1 MSSIS
6 ERLWHYHCIVK
17 WNTHHVLKQ
26 NQTRFFII
34 EITRSSSVL
43 SSVSH
48 ISHFP
53 RLMQICVQYGI
64 DWYSCMWAYRQMSSI
79 VEEHTCSAGV
89 SVHMSVCKKCI
100 MFIILCPLFVGK
112 LRALMSTINPNEQA
126 VSRIYGGSD
135 IWSLTALISALCTR
149 WHTAAPD
156 RTINTHAAADLLGYY
171 HSLRHHI
178 MTKYICIE
186 IIEFHIL
193 CKHTLTCTQWPT
205 KEFL

>member
-1 MSSIS
+1 MLLSNVLYL
-6 ERLWHYHCIVK
+6 RAFMTLPLHCQKKYTPCSQTKSNEILYR
-17 WNTHHVLKQ
+17 WNNT
-26 NQTRFFII
+26 
-34 EITRSSSVL
+34 SSSVL

-53 RLMQICVQYGI
+53 RLMQICIQYGI

-79 VEEHTCSAGV
+79 VEEHTCSAAV

-112 LRALMSTINPNEQA
+112 LRALMSAINPNEQA

-149 WHTAAPD
+149 WHTTAPKG
-156 RTINTHAAADLLGYY
+156 TLNTHAAADLLGYY
-171 HSLRHHI
+171 HSLRHHDKI
-178 MTKYICIE
+178 HLHWNNRVSYTM
-186 IIEFHIL
+186 
-193 CKHTLTCTQWPT
+193 
-205 KEFL
+205 